1 MPPGS
6 FALLIKLHGA
16 VTDPGRRKQLL
27 DALHDDRALLPP
39 PAPSSP
45 WFAQRPRGARAHT
58 VRGASETLL
67 SPRRLLTPLVR
78 AVPTALAFAG
88 DLLKWPDHDNLTR
101 FNSMVSPHRVFDS
114 RCFALDDFA
123 SMAALVPG
131 ATLNDAIVAVCAGG
145 LRSYLELNAQL
156 PTADLSAQL

>member
-1 MPPGS
+1 M
-6 FALLIKLHGA
+6 
-16 VTDPGRRKQLL
+16 
-27 DALHDDRALLPP
+27 
-39 PAPSSP
+39 
-45 WFAQRPRGARAHT
+45 
-58 VRGASETLL
+58 L

-88 DLLKWPDHDNLTR
+88 DLLNWPDHDNLTR